1 MWGYLKR
8 KKWRE
13 KRGTCPT
20 TSLSIQ
26 SFCCLKWSWRNNS
39 RTYPLR
45 NERWWIL
52 RTSIYDLRLWY
63 TAHFAS
69 LLYYC
74 RLIECV
80 ILQHICWVKVRPPY
94 SHQSLSNLM
103 VATLSSASAPE
114 VLRNRNSVHSCLDI
128 LALAV
133 CGGKHHPSLTRIDV
147 SAYFRDTLRWQITR
161 FTL

>member
-103 VATLSSASAPE
+103 VATKSCHTAHSSRSMRWKPLLFPYSHLAHYVHQHMCLLTSVAP
-114 VLRNRNSVHSCLDI
+114 
-128 LALAV
+128 
-133 CGGKHHPSLTRIDV
+133 
-147 SAYFRDTLRWQITR
+147 
-161 FTL
+161 